1 MCLWAGLFKAITIK
15 PDVAISNRCI
25 TVAVGNTLCTWAC
38 RQAVYSLPGT
48 LNKPLGLLS
57 TNMSLFYVT
66 ILRNDF
72 QIMRHGW
79 AVDKN
84 WHMPFPI
91 AGYSQSA

>member
-1 MCLWAGLFKAITIK
+1 MLFA
-15 PDVAISNRCI
+15 
-25 TVAVGNTLCTWAC
+25 
-38 RQAVYSLPGT
+38 YSLPTFAYFLPGT